1 MPHKAKGEA
10 LGFDQEAETGAK
22 GKAKRSRINS
32 LR

>member
-22 GKAKRSRINS
+22 GGKQSGAE
-32 LR
+32 